1 MSSCFL
7 TNLFFCYIRDTVTE
21 FALGWPSIM
30 ALKLGL
36 KGNLEE
42 GQVMVHNA
50 QGGNLQREKIL
61 IVALML
67 RVAPKVAPKL
77 ALRVAL

>member
-1 MSSCFL
+1 M
-7 TNLFFCYIRDTVTE
+7 TE
-21 FALGWPSIM
+21 FPLGWPSIM

>member
-1 MSSCFL
+1 M
-7 TNLFFCYIRDTVTE
+7 
-21 FALGWPSIM
+21 
-30 ALKLGL
+30 LGL

-42 GQVMVHNA
+42 DQVMVHNA
-50 QGGNLQREKIL
+50 KGGNQQWEKIL

-77 ALRVAL
+77 ALIARGMKIL